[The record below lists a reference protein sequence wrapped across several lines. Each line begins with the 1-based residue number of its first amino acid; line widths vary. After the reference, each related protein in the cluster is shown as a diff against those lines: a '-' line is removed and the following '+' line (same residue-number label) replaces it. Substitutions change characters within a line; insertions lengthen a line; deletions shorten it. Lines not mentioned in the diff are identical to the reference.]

1 MSEYALFTPAE
12 AKAEREKRNKSSDDV
27 TPPAQER
34 TDEEVRL
41 PDTKK
46 RGKQK
51 TSVKAAPSESQQ
63 DETEN
68 ANANAKNQPE
78 ARKPS
83 GRKTLK
89 RKIDAFKPSKEDES
103 EDEEPKSPEKKPR
116 LKAKAAKK
124 DTDTAPTRRSTRN
137 QDVYQPSK
145 EDEDDEEEETHDE
158 PSSSAK
164 GGQRKRK
171 AAAVTSVSKKA
182 KTKK

>member
-1 MSEYALFTPAE
+1 MSEYALFTPVE
-12 AKAEREKRNKSSDDV
+12 AKAEREKRNKSRDDV

-34 TDEEVRL
+34 THEEVKL
-41 PDTKK
+41 LDTKK
-46 RGKQK
+46 GGKQK
-51 TSVKAAPSESQQ
+51 TSAKAAPSESQQ
-63 DETEN
+63 DEAEN
-68 ANANAKNQPE
+68 ANAKHQPE
-78 ARKPS
+78 ARKPT

-89 RKIDAFKPSKEDES
+89 RKNDAFKPSKEDES
-103 EDEEPKSPEKKPR
+103 EDEEPKSPKKTPK

-124 DTDTAPTRRSTRN
+124 DPDTAPTRRSTRN

-145 EDEDDEEEETHDE
+145 EDEDDEEKEAHDE
-158 PSSSAK
+158 PLSSAK